1 MSIAMEALANAM
13 SAKETAEICQKH
25 GCHLMEARNPRF
37 GTLCTYCPQCD
48 LEKLQALQLDFD
60 RRAQAEIQAR
70 KFRENSLVNPKMWDC
85 TFDTF
90 NAEDGSREAVM
101 KKKVGKAAEAFAAK
115 KVAHHAVLYGQPG
128 AGKSHLAMALM
139 QEVHQTS
146 GQTMAFINI
155 SRLFSHLKNSFDDP
169 SEYWTKEKALQVM
182 TGVDLLCI
190 DDLGTESS
198 MGRSGQ
204 EATKWAQ
211 DVIYDVLENQDRIII
226 TTNLSEQEMKRV
238 YDAKI
243 FSRIFANSQNTRFDF
258 TGIADKRLMLMT
270 KLAAT
275 LPQFRGGINNDD

>member
-1 MSIAMEALANAM
+1 MGIAMQALANAKKAVHLEQKC
-13 SAKETAEICQKH
+13 SKH
-25 GCHLMEARNPRF
+25 GLNMYTYKNHE
-37 GTLCTYCPQCD
+37 GEQVTYCPQCQAEA
-48 LEKLQALQLDFD
+48 LEALQERFD
-60 RRAQAEIQAR
+60 QEARQSIIAR
-70 KFRENSLVNPKMWDC
+70 KFRENSLVNSKMWAC
-85 TFDTF
+85 TFDSF
-90 NAEDGSREAVM
+90 VVEDGSREAVM
-101 KKKVGKAAEAFAAK
+101 KKKVSKAAEAFAAK

-139 QEVHQTS
+139 QKVHETS

-155 SRLFSHLKNSFDDP
+155 SRLFSHLKSSFDDP
-169 SEYWTKEKALQVM
+169 SEYWTKEKALQIM

-211 DVIYDVLENQDRIII
+211 DIIYDVLENQDRIVI

-258 TGIADKRLMLMT
+258 SGIPDKRLM
-270 KLAAT
+270 
-275 LPQFRGGINNDD
+275 PNFQI

>member
-1 MSIAMEALANAM
+1 MDIATMALANAM
-13 SAKETAEICQKH
+13 SAKETGSMCPKHHCQILSTKNVRD
-25 GCHLMEARNPRF
+25 GETR
-37 GTLCTYCPQCD
+37 TYCPQCD
-48 LEKLQALQLDFD
+48 LEKLQAIQLDFD
-60 RRAQAEIQAR
+60 RRAQAEIEAR
-70 KFRENSLVNPKMWDC
+70 KFRENSLVNPKMWSC
-85 TFDTF
+85 TFDNF
-90 NAEDGSREAVM
+90 IAEEGSREAAM
-101 KKKVGKAAEAFAAK
+101 KKMVSKAAEAFAAK

-139 QEVHQTS
+139 QKVHETS

-155 SRLFSHLKNSFDDP
+155 SRLFSRLKNSFDDP

-182 TGVDLLCI
+182 TSVDLLCI

-211 DVIYDVLENQDRIII
+211 DVIYDVLENQDRIVI
-226 TTNLSEQEMKRV
+226 TTNLSEKELKRV

-258 TGIADKRLMLMT
+258 SGITDKRLMPTIPL
-270 KLAAT
+270 
-275 LPQFRGGINNDD
+275 GGHYEQN

>member
-1 MSIAMEALANAM
+1 MDIATMALANAM
-13 SAKETAEICQKH
+13 SAKETGSMCPKH
-25 GCHLMEARNPRF
+25 HCPLLSTKSVRDGELR
-37 GTLCTYCPQCD
+37 TYCPRCD
-48 LEKLQALQLDFD
+48 WEKLEALQLDFD
-60 RRAQAEIQAR
+60 RKAQAEIEAR

-85 TFDTF
+85 TFDSFT
-90 NAEDGSREAVM
+90 AEDGSREAVM

-139 QEVHQTS
+139 QKVHQTS
-146 GQTMAFINI
+146 RQSMAFINI

-169 SEYWTKEKALQVM
+169 SEYWTREQALKTM

-198 MGRSGQ
+198 MGRTGQ

-211 DVIYDVLENQDRIII
+211 DVIYDALENQDRIII
-226 TTNLSEQEMKRV
+226 TTNLSERDLKRV

-243 FSRIFANSQNTRFDF
+243 FSRIFANSQNTRLDF
-258 TGIADKRLMLMT
+258 TGISDKRL
-270 KLAAT
+270 A
-275 LPQFRGGINNDD
+275 GV